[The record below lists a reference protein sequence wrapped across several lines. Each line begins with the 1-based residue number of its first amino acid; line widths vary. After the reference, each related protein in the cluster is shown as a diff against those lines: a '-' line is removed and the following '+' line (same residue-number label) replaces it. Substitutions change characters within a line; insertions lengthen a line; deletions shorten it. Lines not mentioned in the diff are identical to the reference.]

1 MEEGRGRIDKPNRL
15 PPRPITRGVIK
26 RGARARYV
34 CARVR
39 AFSLSRAAPRDR
51 RYGAMRV
58 VERGGGR
65 KRRRSRIES
74 ANCSMEQL
82 AERLLASLTTIS
94 VRALG
99 AGGIPNCLC
108 VCGWCCTL
116 SACTGTTITGAMDF
130 CGEGIFLRGKGDLTV
145 TNFARASVFHF
156 AKCN

>member
-1 MEEGRGRIDKPNRL
+1 MYVHACAPSL
-15 PPRPITRGVIK
+15 C
-26 RGARARYV
+26 RARRLEIADTEL
-34 CARVR
+34 CAW
-39 AFSLSRAAPRDR
+39 SR
-51 RYGAMRV
+51 G
-58 VERGGGR
+58 EGGR